1 MFLIQIL
8 VKNKIP
14 DHAKYFISQEFNK
27 LTAETFTA
35 RSNQADLVSKTD
47 FDSKVTSFN
56 KQMTSNK
63 TF

>member
-1 MFLIQIL
+1 M
-8 VKNKIP
+8 
-14 DHAKYFISQEFNK
+14 
-27 LTAETFTA
+27 TAETFTA

-63 TF
+63 TFWYSKETK